1 MLLHPR
7 DISFYRNLSSN
18 LSYRYTRVRR
28 NLTSAAKA
36 VQSTLRNGTAEAV
49 PYQNRGSF
57 QKQFTKHAL
66 CSMLV
71 FGLVAYGY
79 SQNLTGTVTNGTS
92 DKPAAGAEVTLIKL
106 ANGMEE
112 AGSTKAD
119 SKGKF
124 NFKLDD
130 AGGPHLVRATFQGAQ
145 YFKMAPP
152 GTSTADL
159 TVYDSAKNVE
169 GISYTVD
176 FLRLETDGGQVRATR
191 TFVMNNQSKPAK
203 TQMSD
208 ATFQFYLPEGAQI
221 DSTMALGPGGRS
233 VKTSASQMK
242 ERNLYGIS
250 FPLRPGE
257 TKVQV
262 GFHMPYSGSLELN
275 PKSKYELQHFVVML
289 PKSMTFEA
297 KSTSFQTVKE
307 GPGAGTGNV
316 QVATNTQPGQPLAF
330 KISGTGTLPPD
341 TGEGQASGG
350 EPNNGGAS
358 GEGLSSRPGGGLGP
372 PSDAP
377 DPLENFRWW
386 ILGTFAVVL
395 AGGGYYVTQRSKNAT
410 ATATAGGGSV
420 ATAPVSNVYS
430 APAPVFRAAD
440 PPPVRAP
447 VTSPV
452 APASGSPSLLLQAM
466 KDELFELEMDRQQ
479 GTISPEEYQRTKAAL
494 DLTLARAI
502 QRAKKS

>member
-7 DISFYRNLSSN
+7 RSSFSKFF
-18 LSYRYTRVRR
+18 
-28 NLTSAAKA
+28 LTS
-36 VQSTLRNGTAEAV
+36 
-49 PYQNRGSF
+49 
-57 QKQFTKHAL
+57 
-66 CSMLV
+66 MLSL
-71 FGLVAYGY
+71 GLAAYGH
-79 SQNLTGTVTNGTS
+79 SQNLAGTVTNGTS

-124 NFKLDD
+124 SFKLDD

-191 TFVMNNQSKPAK
+191 TFVMNNQSKPPK
-203 TQMSD
+203 TQKSD
-208 ATFQFYLPEGAQI
+208 ATFEFYLPEGAQI

-233 VKTSASQMK
+233 VKTSASQLK
-242 ERNLYGIS
+242 ERNLYGVS

-257 TKVQV
+257 TKMQLA
-262 GFHMPYSGSLELN
+262 FHMPYSGSMELN
-275 PKSKYELQHFVVML
+275 PKSKYALQHFVVML

-297 KSTSFQTVKE
+297 KSTSFQTVKD

-316 QVATNTQPGQPLAF
+316 QVATNTQPGQSLAF
-330 KISGTGTLPPD
+330 KVSGTGTLPPEPEG
-341 TGEGQASGG
+341 GEGPASGG
-350 EPNNGGAS
+350 GPNNGGAS
-358 GEGLSSRPGGGLGP
+358 GEGLTSRPGGGLGP

-377 DPLENFRWW
+377 DPLQNFRWW

-395 AGGGYYVTQRSKNAT
+395 AGGGYYVTQRSKNA
-410 ATATAGGGSV
+410 AAGGGNV
-420 ATAPVSNVYS
+420 AAAPVSNAYS
-430 APAPVFRAAD
+430 APVPVARSADPTPSRAA
-440 PPPVRAP
+440 AASP
-447 VTSPV
+447 VT
-452 APASGSPSLLLQAM
+452 AASGSPSLLLQVM

-494 DLTLARAI
+494 DQTLARAI